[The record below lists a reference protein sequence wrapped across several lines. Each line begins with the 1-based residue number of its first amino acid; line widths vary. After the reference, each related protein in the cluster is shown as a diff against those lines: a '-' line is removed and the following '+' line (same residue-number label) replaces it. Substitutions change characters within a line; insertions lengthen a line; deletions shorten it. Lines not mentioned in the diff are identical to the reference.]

1 MGVRDLIVTPIYLAL
16 FLGIAIWIRPFVT
29 NANTRKYFI
38 WGLSARFFGA
48 IMLGIIYQ
56 FYYKSGDTY
65 IYFDHG
71 SRWIWEAF
79 LNNPMDGMRLLF
91 KSGPQHIPDL
101 FNYSKNIWYWRDSHS
116 YFIVRLT
123 SVADI
128 FTFHTYSATSLFFA
142 AFSFSGVWAMFSI
155 AQRRYPERTKWLAIG
170 ILFFPSVIF
179 WGSGIL
185 KDTVTLG
192 ALGWMTWG
200 LMRWIEFR
208 QRSIVEVL
216 VFALGLY
223 LLISIKIYIAI
234 CFVPMIFIWIFFK
247 HLNQI
252 HNPVIKI
259 LIVPLLLIV
268 FGGGGLYALVK
279 ISSQSN
285 IYNLDNVAERARITA
300 YDIRYGW
307 GARTGGDG
315 GYDIGLLDGTVV
327 GGLKLAPAAINVS
340 LFRPY
345 PWEVKNPLMALASLE
360 SLLIILL
367 TVYMMRIK
375 GHWKGIFK
383 DPFLIFCISF
393 ALFFAFAVG
402 LSTANFG
409 TLMRYKIPMI
419 PFFWISLVTTRIK
432 ATVSLKS
439 AA

>member
-1 MGVRDLIVTPIYLAL
+1 
-16 FLGIAIWIRPFVT
+16 
-29 NANTRKYFI
+29 
-38 WGLSARFFGA
+38 
-48 IMLGIIYQ
+48 
-56 FYYKSGDTY
+56 
-65 IYFDHG
+65 
-71 SRWIWEAF
+71 
-79 LNNPMDGMRLLF
+79 
-91 KSGPQHIPDL
+91 
-101 FNYSKNIWYWRDSHS
+101 
-116 YFIVRLT
+116 
-123 SVADI
+123 
-128 FTFHTYSATSLFFA
+128 
-142 AFSFSGVWAMFSI
+142 MFSI